1 MNIAIICTGD
11 ELLKGAV
18 TNTNLRFMGEQ
29 LLANG
34 IIPKLAM
41 EARDGMEAIREALEI
56 AFSKADTVIVSG
68 GLGPTSDDVTK
79 EAAAEFLNL
88 QFVQDD
94 KVYFSLMKLWQKLK
108 EEGRDTPSRFL
119 NQCMIPEG
127 AEAIPN
133 RHGTAPG
140 IYLETEHGTLILL
153 PGPPMELEPMFAKQ
167 IMPILLEKRKREVH
181 SVLLHVAGV
190 PESEVEER
198 MLPLIS
204 PKLSVAYCA
213 SPGLVKLFLSSTD
226 MNLLRERLLSVKK
239 EFQRE
244 LLNSKHSTLQEEVV
258 RLLERSGLTLATAE
272 SCTGGLIAERITD
285 VPGSSNIF
293 LGSVVSYSND
303 LKEKILHVSPETLER
318 YGAVSEETCHEMLNG
333 IAETT
338 GADIVLAVTGIAGP
352 GGGSVEKPV
361 GLVYTGIRI
370 GDENF
375 VTENHFRG
383 NRQQVRERT
392 CAAILN
398 ELRLRLSE

>member
-1 MNIAIICTGD
+1 MKVAIICTGD

-18 TNTNLRFMGEQ
+18 TNTNLRFMGEK

-34 IIPKLAM
+34 IIPKFSM
-41 EARDGMEAIREALEI
+41 EVRDGMKAIRDALET

-79 EAAAEFLNL
+79 EAAAEFLQCPL
-88 QFVQDD
+88 VQDD
-94 KVYFSLMKLWQKLK
+94 RVHLSLMRLWQQYKA
-108 EEGRDTPSRFL
+108 EGRDTPSRFL
-119 NQCMIPEG
+119 NQSMVPDG
-127 AEAIPN
+127 AEIIPN

-140 IYLETEHGTLILL
+140 IYLETERGNLFLL

-167 IMPILLEKRKREVH
+167 VIPILLEKRKREVH

-213 SPGLVKLFLSSTD
+213 SPGLVKLFLSSSD
-226 MNLLRERLLSVKK
+226 MTFLRERLISVKK

-244 LLNSKHSTLQEEVV
+244 LLNSKHISLQEEIVH
-258 RLLERSGLTLATAE
+258 LLTRSGLTLATAE

-285 VPGSSNIF
+285 VPGSSNVF
-293 LGSVVSYSND
+293 LGSVVSYSNE
-303 LKEKILHVSPETLER
+303 LKEKILHVSPETLEQ
-318 YGAVSEETCHEMLNG
+318 YGAVSRETCDEMLNG

-361 GLVYTGIRI
+361 GLVYTGVRI
-370 GDENF
+370 NGENF

-398 ELRLRLSE
+398 ELRIRLSE

>member
-1 MNIAIICTGD
+1 MKVAIICTGD

-34 IIPKLAM
+34 IIPTLAM
-41 EARDGMEAIREALEI
+41 EVRDGMKAIGEAIEV
-56 AFSKADTVIVSG
+56 AFSKADTVIISG

-79 EAAAEFLNL
+79 EAAAEFLQRPL
-88 QFVQDD
+88 VQDD
-94 KVYFSLMKLWQKLK
+94 RVYFSLMKLWQKLK

-119 NQCMIPEG
+119 NQSMIPEG
-127 AEAIPN
+127 AEVIPN

-140 IYLETEHGTLILL
+140 LFIESERGNLFLL

-167 IMPILLEKRKREVH
+167 VMPILLERRTREVH

-198 MLPLIS
+198 MLPMIS

-213 SPGLVKLFLSSTD
+213 SPGLVKLFLSSGD
-226 MNLLRERLLSVKK
+226 MGFLRECLQRVKK

-244 LLNSKHSTLQEEVV
+244 LLNIRHTSLQEEIV
-258 RLLERSGLTLATAE
+258 RLLERSCLTLATAE

-285 VPGSSNIF
+285 VPGSSNVF
-293 LGSVVSYSND
+293 LGSVVSYSNE
-303 LKEKILHVSPETLER
+303 LKEKILHVSPATLEI

-352 GGGSVEKPV
+352 GGGTVEKPV

-370 GDENF
+370 NGENF

-392 CAAILN
+392 CATILN